1 MGGCSSVITGF
12 ATLEIEAP
20 AETVW
25 ATIADLEASPVI
37 LQAVASFKRTGGGDF
52 EVGTKWLETRVHLG
66 REFVAHKTITAIV
79 NDEKERSVSI
89 AVNFT
94 ASNPLVQDAVSTHT
108 LTVIPINA
116 SSCQL
121 MATIAFSTTLL
132 SKIERTLCGCC
143 IRRITSRLIGKIYE
157 RLSDYET
164 AATKREQERLITS
177 EKSNEANEKKDAAAD
192 SERLMPA
199 EI

>member
-12 ATLEIEAP
+12 ATLEIEVP

-25 ATIADLEASPVI
+25 ATIADLEACPVI
-37 LQAVASFKRTGGGDF
+37 LQAVASFERTGGGDF
-52 EVGTKWLETRVHLG
+52 EVGTKWLETRVDLG

-79 NDEKERSVSI
+79 DPNDNGENNKERSVSI
-89 AVNFT
+89 AVNYTT
-94 ASNPLVQDAVSTHT
+94 ASNPLVQDAISTHT

-121 MATIAFSTTLL
+121 MVTIAFSTPKLWR
-132 SKIERTLCGCC
+132 IERTFCLCC
-143 IRRITSRLIGKIYE
+143 IRRIASRSIGKIYG

-164 AATKREQERLITS
+164 AATKREQERLMTS
-177 EKSNEANEKKDAAAD
+177 EKSNEANEKRDAAAD
-192 SERLMPA
+192 S
-199 EI
+199 

>member
-1 MGGCSSVITGF
+1 MGGCSSSSVVTGF

-37 LQAVASFKRTGGGDF
+37 LQAVASFERTGGGDF

-66 REFVAHKTITAIV
+66 RDVVLHKTITAIV
-79 NDEKERSVSI
+79 NDENNKERSVSI
-89 AVNFT
+89 VVNYT
-94 ASNPLVQDAVSTHT
+94 AANPQVQDAVSTNT

-121 MATIAFSTTLL
+121 MVTVAFSTPKLWR
-132 SKIERTLCGCC
+132 KIERTLCLCC
-143 IRRITSRLIGKIYE
+143 IRRIASRLMGKNL
-157 RLSDYET
+157 RADLSDYET
-164 AATKREQERLITS
+164 AATKREQERRMTS
-177 EKSNEANEKKDAAAD
+177 EKSNNANEKKDAAAD
-192 SERLMPA
+192 S
-199 EI
+199 